1 MEELPKPQ
9 HDEFL
14 DIDGEWESLISSIE
28 ATDIPLEMLR
38 LLRVHHNNGQRYIFP
53 IKEWLDTATPLANVQ
68 AAVDNWYREHGEDIA
83 GSDFIIDLDKLKNT
97 VKAETNKALKN
108 L

>member
-1 MEELPKPQ
+1 MDALPKPQ
-9 HDEFL
+9 PDDPI
-14 DIDGEWESLISSIE
+14 DIDGEWEDLISSVE

-38 LLRVHHNNGQRYIFP
+38 LLRVHHNNGNRYIFP
-53 IKEWLDTATPLANVQ
+53 IKDWLDQSTPMATIQ

-83 GSDFIIDLDKLKNT
+83 GSDFIIDLDKLKDT
-97 VKAETNKALKN
+97 VKAQTKKALKN